1 MTRRAVV
8 VALALFVVACSDQD
22 MKNSPW
28 LMWGGAESITL
39 TANAPGIMLTRH
51 VQLTQ
56 VRYGRPTTW
65 RYFFAAN
72 LLGGHTTSPAPV
84 LVDFNLS
91 MGVGR
96 STVVVPSFEHY
107 RFNPGIGDIV
117 AASKYSASVN
127 GPVRDDSLVAPFPQ
141 NAIVQVPLETVQIEA
156 VVTYQATTVGDNVSI
171 EVHSY
176 FAPEVHVR
184 PEWFKGE
191 FPGDEDGGR

>member
-1 MTRRAVV
+1 
-8 VALALFVVACSDQD
+8 

-39 TANAPGIMLTRH
+39 SATSPGQLLTRS

-72 LLGGHTTSPAPV
+72 LLGGLTTAPAPV
-84 LVDFNLS
+84 LVDFNLT
-91 MGVGR
+91 MGTGR

-107 RFNPGIGDIV
+107 RFNPGIGAV
-117 AASKYSASVN
+117 APVQKYSASVN
-127 GPVRDDSLVAPFPQ
+127 GPVRDDSSVAPFPQ
-141 NAIVQVPLETVQIEA
+141 NALVQLPLETVQIQA
-156 VVTYQATTVGDNVSI
+156 VVSYQANSVGDNVQI

-176 FAPEVHVR
+176 FAPEVHIR

-191 FPGDEDGGR
+191 FSGDEDGGR